1 MIINIVKK
9 DLTPPHIEDIAI
21 QTLAV
26 MEEYKI
32 YELPVVD
39 GANKF
44 LGTIEDNSIL
54 NMENIQQSLQ
64 FVQNTFKNIS
74 IFLESHVF
82 EAMQIISEHKIPML
96 PVINKT
102 SHYIGYVTPL
112 DIITKIGQI
121 RTPNSTTNII
131 VISLNRKNYSLYEVS
146 RLIEENNAKILTSW
160 HEIINE
166 KMNLHLL
173 ITSNHTKGVIQALE
187 RYDYVITDTFF
198 TNSEIE
204 NLDNRFESFIK
215 YLNP

>member
-1 MIINIVKK
+1 MIIDIVKK
-9 DLTPPHIEDIAI
+9 DLNPPHIEDIAI

-39 GANKF
+39 GSNKF
-44 LGTIEDNSIL
+44 LGTIEDDSIL
-54 NMENIQQSLQ
+54 NMDNIQQSLQ
-64 FVQNTFKNIS
+64 FVQNTFKHVS

-82 EAMQIISEHKIPML
+82 EAMQIISEHKISIL

-102 SHYIGYVTPL
+102 SHYVGYVTPL
-112 DIITKIGQI
+112 DIIMKIGKI
-121 RTPNSTTNII
+121 HIHNSTTNII
-131 VISLNRKNYSLYEVS
+131 VISLNRQNYSLYEIS
-146 RLIEENNAKILTSW
+146 RLIEENNSKILTSW

-173 ITSNHTKGVIQALE
+173 ITSTNTKGVIQTLE

-198 TNSEIE
+198 TNSETE